1 MVVSELQ
8 SYFFG
13 NVRIYAALENQVDY
27 EDLYNGDFE
36 KVPSVLLWRKVKDL
50 TCSEKNTLNIQVFR
64 EKKNTRTLVET
75 PQSLD

>member
-1 MVVSELQ
+1 MTVNELQ

-13 NVRIYAALENQVDY
+13 NVRIYAALENLVDY
-27 EDLYNGDFE
+27 EDLYNGDMG

-50 TCSEKNTLNIQVFR
+50 TCSEKNTLNIQIFR

-75 PQSLD
+75 PQL

>member
-1 MVVSELQ
+1 MTVNELQ

-13 NVRIYAALENQVDY
+13 NVCIYAALENLVDY
-27 EDLYNGDFE
+27 EDLYNGDMG

-50 TCSEKNTLNIQVFR
+50 TCSEKNTLNIQIFR

-75 PQSLD
+75 PQL

>member
-1 MVVSELQ
+1 MTVNELQ

-13 NVRIYAALENQVDY
+13 NVCIYAALENLVGY
-27 EDLYNGDFE
+27 EDLYNGDMG

-50 TCSEKNTLNIQVFR
+50 TCSEKNTLNIQIFR

-75 PQSLD
+75 PQL